1 MKKILKN
8 LIQLISYRE
17 STAPVDFVLEE
28 NRFDQTARGP
38 KQGESGGLDGNTGRR
53 GTDGAGEVQEKGPS
67 ENKSRSRSR
76 RRIKRGSSGEE
87 AQQES
92 NGGDQVHGS
101 LEQNRK
107 KIDQIYGLPANKD
120 IIVRSFTMGTDPP
133 THGFAI
139 FIDGLADRT
148 TVNLLLQNL
157 MVYTRMYCSGEA
169 SPASYIMKN
178 LLPGSQIRTLDS
190 FEKITDAVNYGD
202 TAFFFQGSSS
212 AIVVETKGWEHRTV
226 SRPNLE
232 QTISGPQESF
242 VENLRVNTGLVRK
255 IIRSEKLYTE
265 LLQIGARFQSDVAV
279 IYLKDLAN
287 PQLVEEVKRRISSI
301 TVDYVNDIGILEQ
314 FIEDDPYNM
323 NSQTLSTER
332 PDRVAAFLAEGK
344 VAIMLSGSPFALVV
358 PGTMYSQLHTG
369 EEVYLRWQYG
379 TFLRYVR
386 TISFYLALLLP
397 GSYLAVVLYH
407 QEMVPTELLLA
418 IAGNREKV
426 PFPTV
431 VEMLLMEFS
440 FELVREAGLRIPGI
454 IGSTIGIVGALILGQ
469 AAVQANIVSPIL
481 VILVAVTGLASFSI
495 PSYSLAFTVRIYRF
509 FYIIMGA
516 ILGFFGIAV
525 GLYVQIMLTTNLKS
539 FGVPYLSPTAP
550 RTHSGPDIVFRFP
563 IFMHRRRPDYLNPQD
578 DIRMSQKPRG
588 WVEEG
593 SGGEKQG

>member
-1 MKKILKN
+1 LKKILKN

-17 STAPVDFVLEE
+17 SEDPEAFVLKENGFDRTASNDIQGKNGGSYGHTDTEGNDIRKGQEE
-28 NRFDQTARGP
+28 DASQ
-38 KQGESGGLDGNTGRR
+38 S
-53 GTDGAGEVQEKGPS
+53 
-67 ENKSRSRSR
+67 KSQSRSR
-76 RRIKRGSSGEE
+76 RRIKRGGAE
-87 AQQES
+87 AGAEQER
-92 NGGDQVHGS
+92 NGVDRVTGD
-101 LEQNRK
+101 LELNRK
-107 KIDQIYGLPANKD
+107 KIDSIYGLPDNKD
-120 IIVRSFTMGTDPP
+120 LIVRSFVMGTNPP
-133 THGFAI
+133 AGGFAI

-157 MVYTRMYCSGEA
+157 MVYTRMYCPGEA
-169 SPASYIMKN
+169 SPAYYIMKN

-202 TAFFFQGSSS
+202 TAFFFQGSAS

-265 LLQIGARFQSDVAV
+265 LLQIGVRFRSDVAV
-279 IYLKDLAN
+279 MYLKDLAN
-287 PQLVEEVKRRISSI
+287 PELVAEVKRRVSSI
-301 TVDYVNDIGILEQ
+301 TVDYINDIGILEQ
-314 FIEDDPYNM
+314 YIEDDPYSM
-323 NSQTLSTER
+323 YSQVLTTER
-332 PDRVAAFLAEGK
+332 PDRVASYLAEGK
-344 VAIMLSGSPFALVV
+344 VAIILSGSPFALVV
-358 PGTMYSQLHTG
+358 PVTMYSQLHTG
-369 EEVYLRWQYG
+369 EEIYLRWQYG
-379 TFLRYVR
+379 TFLRYIR

-397 GSYLAVVLYH
+397 GSYLAVVLFH

-431 VEMLLMEFS
+431 VEMLMMEFS

-495 PSYSLAFTVRIYRF
+495 PSYSLAFTVRVYRF
-509 FYIIMGA
+509 FYIFLGA
-516 ILGFFGIAV
+516 VLGFFGIAI
-525 GLYVQIMLTTNLKS
+525 GLFIQIMLTTNLKS
-539 FGVPYLSPTAP
+539 FGVPFLSPTGP
-550 RTHSGPDIVFRFP
+550 RTYSGPDIVFRLP
-563 IFMHRRRPDYLNPQD
+563 IFMHRRRPDYLNPRD
-578 DIRMSQKPRG
+578 NIRMPRNPRG
-588 WVEEG
+588 WTEEG

>member
-1 MKKILKN
+1 MKEILKN
-8 LIQLISYRE
+8 IIQLISYRE
-17 STAPVDFVLEE
+17 SAGPEDFILEE
-28 NRFDQTARGP
+28 NLFDKKAVESN
-38 KQGESGGLDGNTGRR
+38 QGGSGEPPIFAEKEGADSVNEGRDE
-53 GTDGAGEVQEKGPS
+53 GSSQSKG
-67 ENKSRSRSR
+67 RVRSR
-76 RRIKRGSSGEE
+76 RRKKGESSGEE
-87 AQQES
+87 PEQQS

-101 LEQNRK
+101 LEQNRNR
-107 KIDQIYGLPANKD
+107 IDQIYGLPVNKD
-120 IIVRSFTMGTDPP
+120 LIVRSFTMGTSPP
-133 THGFAI
+133 TGGFAI

-157 MVYTRMYCSGEA
+157 MVHTRMYCNNEG

-190 FEKITDAVNYGD
+190 FKKIADSVNYGD
-202 TAFFFQGSSS
+202 TAFFFQGSAQ
-212 AIVVETKGWEHRTV
+212 AIVVETKGWERRAV
-226 SRPNLE
+226 SRPNVE

-255 IIRSEKLYTE
+255 IIRSEKLFTE
-265 LLQIGARFQSDVAV
+265 LFQIGARFPSDVAV
-279 IYLKDLAN
+279 MYLKDLAN

-314 FIEDDPYNM
+314 FIEDDPYSM

-332 PDRVAAFLAEGK
+332 PDRVAALLAEGK
-344 VAIMLSGSPFALVV
+344 VAILLGGSPFALVV
-358 PGTMYSQLHTG
+358 PVTMYSQMHTG

-379 TFLRYVR
+379 TFLRYIR

-407 QEMVPTELLLA
+407 QEMVPTELLLF

-426 PFPTV
+426 PFPTL

-469 AAVQANIVSPIL
+469 TAVQANIVSPIL

-495 PSYSLAFTVRIYRF
+495 PSYSLAFAVRIYRF
-509 FYIIMGA
+509 FYIIMGSV
-516 ILGFFGIAV
+516 LGFFGISIV
-525 GLYVQIMLTTNLKS
+525 LYVQILLTTNLKS
-539 FGVPYLSPTAP
+539 FGVPYLSPTGP
-550 RTHSGPDIVFRFP
+550 RTHSGPDIVFRLP

-578 DIRMSQKPRG
+578 DIRMSQNPRG

-593 SGGEKQG
+593 NGGEKQG

>member
-8 LIQLISYRE
+8 IIQFISYRE
-17 STAPVDFVLEE
+17 STGPEDFILEE
-28 NRFDQTARGP
+28 NQFDQKAAE
-38 KQGESGGLDGNTGRR
+38 KE
-53 GTDGAGEVQEKGPS
+53 GAGSVNAGHEEGSSQSKG
-67 ENKSRSRSR
+67 RGRSR
-76 RRIKRGSSGEE
+76 RRIKRESSGEE
-87 AQQES
+87 ARQQS
-92 NGGDQVHGS
+92 NSGDQVHGS

-107 KIDQIYGLPANKD
+107 RIDQIYGLPANKD
-120 IIVRSFTMGTDPP
+120 LIVRSFTMGTDPP
-133 THGFAI
+133 TGGFAI

-157 MVYTRMYCSGEA
+157 MVYTRMYCSSEA

-190 FEKITDAVNYGD
+190 FKKITDAVNYGD

-212 AIVVETKGWEHRTV
+212 AIVVETKGWEHRTI
-226 SRPNLE
+226 SRPNVE
-232 QTISGPQESF
+232 QTITGPQESF

-255 IIRSEKLYTE
+255 IIRSEKMYTE

-279 IYLKDLAN
+279 MYIKDLAN
-287 PQLVEEVKRRISSI
+287 PQLVDEVKRRISSI

-323 NSQTLSTER
+323 NSQVLTTER

-344 VAIMLSGSPFALVV
+344 VAIILSGSPFALVAPV
-358 PGTMYSQLHTG
+358 TMYSQLHTG

-397 GSYLAVVLYH
+397 GAYLAIVLYH

-454 IGSTIGIVGALILGQ
+454 IGSTISIVGALLLGQ
-469 AAVQANIVSPIL
+469 AVVQANIVSPIL
-481 VILVAVTGLASFSI
+481 VILVSVTGLASFSI
-495 PSYSLAFTVRIYRF
+495 PSYSLAFSVRIYRF
-509 FYIIMGA
+509 FYIIMGSA
-516 ILGFFGIAV
+516 LGFFGIAI

-539 FGVPYLSPTAP
+539 FGVPYLSPTSP
-550 RTHSGPDIVFRFP
+550 RTHSGPDIVFRLP
-563 IFMHRRRPDYLNPQD
+563 IFYHRRRPDYLNPQD
-578 DIRMSQKPRG
+578 DIRMPKEPRG
-588 WVEEG
+588 WLKEG